1 VSASEKLKALENGH
15 FRIDPI
21 FRKAGP
27 KSEGADAF
35 ARARDIEKIMD
46 ALPQIV
52 AVVEALTLIADHG
65 HEMDDYEMPPKQ
77 ARKIARAAL
86 SALEEALT

>member
-1 VSASEKLKALENGH
+1 
-15 FRIDPI
+15 
-21 FRKAGP
+21 
-27 KSEGADAF
+27 
-35 ARARDIEKIMD
+35 MD
-46 ALPQIV
+46 ALPQMV